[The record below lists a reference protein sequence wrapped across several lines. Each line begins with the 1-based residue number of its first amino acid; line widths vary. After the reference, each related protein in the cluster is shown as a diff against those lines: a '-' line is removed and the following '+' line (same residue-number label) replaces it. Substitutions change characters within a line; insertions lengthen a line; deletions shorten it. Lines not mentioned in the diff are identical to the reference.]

1 MGSDLKNK
9 TAKGISWGFI
19 DNLSNTGIMA
29 LVNIILAN
37 ILSPEQFGIVA
48 MSTIFITLA
57 NSIVDSGFTGA
68 LTRKLEVTEKDFN
81 TVFYFNL
88 VISILLYGVLFSA
101 APYIANYFSQPIL
114 SEIVRILSFSLIINA
129 LSIVQR
135 VILIRKL
142 DFKTQALISLFSS
155 LLSGS
160 VGIYMAVEGY
170 GVWSLVVMQILR
182 LGVNSILLWLSSKW
196 FPTLSFSIKSFRD
209 MFSFGG
215 RLLITSIISVI
226 WNEVYSFII
235 GKSYS
240 AAVLGQFSRAEK
252 FKSMVTSNISIVMQR
267 VSYPVLSSVREDGE
281 RQLRVFRKILR
292 TTVLISFTAV
302 LGLAAASESIV
313 ITLVGSKWI
322 PSVEYLRILCFSGIF
337 IPIQMTSVNIINANG
352 RSDITLK
359 LEIIK
364 TILAIFP
371 VLAGIFFSVEALLY
385 GMIVV
390 NVISFFIHSYYVN
403 KVIEYKMVQQLRDI
417 LPFFFI
423 ALIISSIVFFIS
435 LLNMPQ
441 WAIML
446 LQLFIGAI
454 LTIAVYQFIYRCDE
468 FNDIKSAVLKIFGR
482 K

>member
-37 ILSPEQFGIVA
+37 LLSPEQFGIVA

-101 APYIANYFSQPIL
+101 APSIANYFSQPIL

-182 LGVNSILLWLSSKW
+182 LGVNSLLLWLSSKW

-267 VSYPVLSSVREDGE
+267 VSYPVLSSIREDGE

-337 IPIQMTSVNIINANG
+337 IPIQMTSVNVINANG

-423 ALIISSIVFFIS
+423 ALITSSIVFLIS

-454 LTIAVYQFIYRCDE
+454 LTITVYQFIYRCDE